1 MSHTTEAEGKR
12 ARSTRQ
18 SKKPDFS
25 IPLQPARKNLRPT
38 RQVRVKAPP
47 PPSDSDLDEESSD
60 SEFEVESIRDRGVF
74 RKKTQYLVKWR
85 GYQSEDS
92 TWEPEAH
99 LTDCLA
105 LDTFLASLR

>member
-1 MSHTTEAEGKR
+1 MSHTAEAEGKR
-12 ARSTRQ
+12 TRPTRH
-18 SKKPDFS
+18 SKKPNFS
-25 IPLQPARKNLRPT
+25 ISHQPVRKKLRPT

-47 PPSDSDLDEESSD
+47 PSDSDLDEESSD
-60 SEFEVESIRDRGVF
+60 FEFEVESIRDRRIF

-92 TWEPEAH
+92 TWEPEEH
-99 LTDCLA
+99 LTDCVA